1 MEEVTI
7 NLDDMEIMYDSE
19 SDVLYVSF
27 GHPHEADDS
36 ELLPNGVV
44 VRYKNGEP
52 IGFTI
57 PSAKDRRT
65 GLTKR
70 TKTTSKSRNRTP

>member
-7 NLDDMEIMYDSE
+7 DLDNMEVTYDSE

-27 GHPHEADDS
+27 GPPHEADDS

-57 PSAKDRRT
+57 PGAKGKRT
-65 GLTKR
+65 GLSGR
-70 TKTTSKSRNRTP
+70 EKTTPKSRSRMT

>member
-7 NLDDMEIMYDSE
+7 NLDSLEVKYDSDG
-19 SDVLYVSF
+19 DVLYVSF

-36 ELLPNGVV
+36 ELLSNGVV

-52 IGFTI
+52 IGFTV
-57 PSAKDRRT
+57 PGAKGKKARHAGRT
-65 GLTKR
+65 R
-70 TKTTSKSRNRTP
+70 DMSKDGG

>member
-7 NLDDMEIMYDSE
+7 NLDNMEVTYDSD

-36 ELLPNGVV
+36 ELLQNGVV
-44 VRYKNGEP
+44 VRYRNGQP
-52 IGFTI
+52 IGFTV
-57 PSAKDRRT
+57 PGAKGKKARHA
-65 GLTKR
+65 GR
-70 TKTTSKSRNRTP
+70 TKGMSKDGA